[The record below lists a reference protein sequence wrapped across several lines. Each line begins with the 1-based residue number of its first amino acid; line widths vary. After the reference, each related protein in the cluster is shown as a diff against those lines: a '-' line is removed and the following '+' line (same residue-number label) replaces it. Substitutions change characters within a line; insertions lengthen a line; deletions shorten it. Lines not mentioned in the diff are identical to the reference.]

1 LKPVR
6 QIGGVVLAIVELDA
20 DGGADERGPKLGDQF
35 LASIVLALRGN
46 EGGAGKAVNVPRR
59 MAKLV
64 R

>member
-1 LKPVR
+1 
-6 QIGGVVLAIVELDA
+6 VVLAIVELDA